1 MNTHNRDNFEPRGKR
16 EMYRKQLM
24 EYKIYWAK
32 IVANSSDFGL
42 RFFFQI
48 SDSRR
53 VEMQYRVA
61 AS

>member
-42 RFFFQI
+42 RFFFKSLTQEWWKCNT
-48 SDSRR
+48 
-53 VEMQYRVA
+53 V
-61 AS
+61 